1 MESYLILDFSIL
13 IFIIISALFSFMR
26 GLSQEF
32 LSLLTW
38 IVSFLGSYKYGEIF
52 VNFFNKFIDNILFSN
67 IASYTILFLILI
79 VLFSIL
85 TKRFSILIKQSY
97 IGMVDR
103 TGGFLFGLIRG
114 YLIISLCFFTFHYFY
129 NGKKIIWVERSKFNF
144 AILKTNEKIL
154 NFFDSENKI
163 SGKLRKEIEEKSS
176 TLFEKSI
183 DSQIK
188 LKKLMDKEKKI
199 YNEND
204 KKNLDYLIE
213 NSE

>member
-13 IFIIISALFSFMR
+13 LFIIISALFSFMR
-26 GLSQEF
+26 GMSQEL

-38 IVSFLGSYKYGEIF
+38 VISFLGSYKYGEIF
-52 VNFFNKFIDNILFSN
+52 VNFFNKFVDNILFSN
-67 IASYTILFLILI
+67 IASYLILFLILM
-79 VLFSIL
+79 VFFSMI
-85 TKRFSILIKQSY
+85 TKKFSILIKESY
-97 IGMVDR
+97 VGMIDR
-103 TGGFLFGLIRG
+103 TGGFLFGILRG

-129 NGKKIIWVERSKFNF
+129 NGKKIIWVENSKFNF

-154 NFFDSENKI
+154 KFFDSENKI
-163 SGKLRKEIEEKSS
+163 SGKLRKEIEQKSS